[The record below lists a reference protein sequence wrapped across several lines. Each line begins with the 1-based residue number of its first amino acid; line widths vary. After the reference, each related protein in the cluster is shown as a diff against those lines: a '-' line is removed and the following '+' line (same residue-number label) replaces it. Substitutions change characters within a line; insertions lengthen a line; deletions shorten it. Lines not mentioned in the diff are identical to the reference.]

1 MKVSSVSVLT
11 IIAFILGI
19 IGIAVPLA
27 IFITS
32 IQYKTEN
39 SYYGNIGDWFGGIAG
54 PLLSFSSFIIVYV
67 ALRLQSKES
76 NEQKAE
82 SLIQQNLASIK
93 RFEESFFYLFAQ
105 LNLTINQLWTR
116 YTKTVERVE
125 KDENGGTVTI
135 KDINTL
141 ESKGR
146 RVFSNVLNRLRDTT
160 DEINEKSLKVDA
172 LIKVK
177 KAYSIV
183 YDIEEANLG
192 LYFKSLQQILVYV
205 EKTEFIP
212 GKDKPFYINIIKN
225 NISDIEKIILYYHIN
240 SNPNSE
246 YDQLTEL
253 SSKYGLTNNLKKRLL
268 LLNEHSLTPLEQ

>member
-135 KDINTL
+135 KDI
-141 ESKGR
+141 
-146 RVFSNVLNRLRDTT
+146 
-160 DEINEKSLKVDA
+160 
-172 LIKVK
+172 
-177 KAYSIV
+177 Y
-183 YDIEEANLG
+183 
-192 LYFKSLQQILVYV
+192 
-205 EKTEFIP
+205 
-212 GKDKPFYINIIKN
+212 
-225 NISDIEKIILYYHIN
+225 
-240 SNPNSE
+240 
-246 YDQLTEL
+246 LTE
-253 SSKYGLTNNLKKRLL
+253 
-268 LLNEHSLTPLEQ
+268 